1 MCLAVPGEI
10 LELDEL
16 GPLKMGKVSFSGVMR
31 QVCLAYT
38 PDVLVGDYVLVH
50 AGFSIT
56 TIDADEADR
65 TLRYLAE
72 IGELE

>member
-10 LELDEL
+10 LELDDS

-38 PDVLVGDYVLVH
+38 PAVLVGDYVLVH